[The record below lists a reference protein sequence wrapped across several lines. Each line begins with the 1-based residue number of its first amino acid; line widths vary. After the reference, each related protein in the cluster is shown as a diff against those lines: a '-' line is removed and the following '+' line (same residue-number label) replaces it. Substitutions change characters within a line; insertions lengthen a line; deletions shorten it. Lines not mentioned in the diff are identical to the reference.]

1 MTSILGLDLSLTAT
15 GIYCDVCGGSVF
27 KSKNKGME
35 RLEDIWD
42 SIDLHLSH
50 VDICIIE
57 GYSFGSR
64 GRAIFSIGE
73 LGGVVKY
80 NLYKDGTPYI
90 DAAPALVKK
99 FATGK
104 GNANKDEVLAASIR
118 KLSYQGNDN
127 NECDAYVLNRIGHY
141 HYNGGAVAT
150 SYQQEVLD
158 KVEWVEV

>member
-1 MTSILGLDLSLTAT
+1 MKRVLGLDLSLTAT
-15 GIYCDVCGGSVF
+15 GIYCDKCGGSVF
-27 KSKNKGME
+27 KPKNKGML
-35 RLEDIWD
+35 RLDDINKE
-42 SIDLHLSH
+42 IQSH
-50 VDICIIE
+50 MPHIEICMIE

-73 LGGVVKY
+73 LGGTVKLMLHRI
-80 NLYKDGTPYI
+80 NQPYI
-90 DAAPALVKK
+90 DVAPAALKK

-104 GNANKDEVLAASIR
+104 GNANKDEVLAAAIR

-127 NECDAYVLNRIGHY
+127 NECDAYVLNKMGSY

-158 KVEWVEV
+158 KVEWIEL